1 MGKIDKSPEALKKTH
16 TSYSGHFWHFLPM
29 EVIFLEQ
36 EKIGRQIGEAVVYVD
51 GSVCGKWI
59 CTHIRRFFR
68 IPNTFRIPGALET
81 NNGYFYFPL

>member
-1 MGKIDKSPEALKKTH
+1 MGKMAKSPALKKTH
-16 TSYSGHFWHFLPM
+16 TIVFRAFLALFTYGGD
-29 EVIFLEQ
+29 FLKQ
-36 EKIGRQIGEAVVYVD
+36 RKKQKIGEAVVYVD

-59 CTHIRRFFR
+59 CTHIRMFFR

>member
-1 MGKIDKSPEALKKTH
+1 
-16 TSYSGHFWHFLPM
+16 M

-36 EKIGRQIGEAVVYVD
+36 EKKGRQIGEAVVYVD